1 MKNSFLKG
9 TIILIA
15 SSIIAKILGALYR
28 VPLIGLIG
36 TNGIGLF
43 QLIFPVYALFLVIS
57 SNGLTTA
64 IAKIVSVKLERNE
77 NSYIKKFVKSS
88 LLFALIIGAISSTI
102 LILLSSLIS
111 KVQGYNEAYICY
123 IAIAP
128 SIIFVCLIAV
138 IKGYFQGLQN
148 MIPSSITQIVE
159 QLSKLIFALVLAK
172 ILIIKG
178 MIYGVLGSLIGISI
192 SEIVSL
198 FVLFVYLLKDRQT
211 KNLFSS
217 DSQCD
222 EKRIDMLKL
231 LVKESFPIMLNSM
244 ILPLVSAVES
254 VLIVF
259 LLSKASIGKDVA
271 LRVYGLEDGMV
282 GSLINMPIVV
292 AVAISTALLPNL
304 TADFAKNDMIRVKS
318 KCEMA
323 IKYVILISL
332 PCMFIYLLEADKIIY
347 FLYANGLNSTKLDQ
361 FLIATNLLKFSSVN
375 IIYLSILNTLT
386 MILQSAN
393 KSFVPVRNLL
403 IASLIKLLL
412 NFVFVTSPTFNIYGI
427 VITDILCYSLCSIL
441 NIISIRKIIDV
452 NVNVMKTF
460 ILPSLS
466 LISMFVVMKIC
477 EKFLGVLLPTRILTI
492 VVISLCF
499 VAYLL
504 SLFLLKVFTK
514 EELGMLPKIRPKK
527 TKMIL

>member
-1 MKNSFLKG
+1 
-9 TIILIA
+9 
-15 SSIIAKILGALYR
+15 
-28 VPLIGLIG
+28 
-36 TNGIGLF
+36 
-43 QLIFPVYALFLVIS
+43 
-57 SNGLTTA
+57 
-64 IAKIVSVKLERNE
+64 
-77 NSYIKKFVKSS
+77 
-88 LLFALIIGAISSTI
+88 
-102 LILLSSLIS
+102 
-111 KVQGYNEAYICY
+111 
-123 IAIAP
+123 
-128 SIIFVCLIAV
+128 
-138 IKGYFQGLQN
+138 
-148 MIPSSITQIVE
+148 
-159 QLSKLIFALVLAK
+159 
-172 ILIIKG
+172 
-178 MIYGVLGSLIGISI
+178 
-192 SEIVSL
+192 
-198 FVLFVYLLKDRQT
+198 
-211 KNLFSS
+211 
-217 DSQCD
+217 
-222 EKRIDMLKL
+222 
-231 LVKESFPIMLNSM
+231 
-244 ILPLVSAVES
+244 
-254 VLIVF
+254 
-259 LLSKASIGKDVA
+259 
-271 LRVYGLEDGMV
+271 
-282 GSLINMPIVV
+282 
-292 AVAISTALLPNL
+292 
-304 TADFAKNDMIRVKS
+304 MIRVKS